1 MDAVAEGEWAL
12 RVGLVH
18 TLDLRV
24 DCVCGSLD
32 IRRSIYAGYVTL
44 KSIVSGYVDVCF
56 VL

>member
-1 MDAVAEGEWAL
+1 VDAVAEGEWAL